1 MIGYIGKRL
10 WQRKLPVLYEDS
22 RAMLIAIII
31 LMREGKSWIRRY
43 WTRVIAV
50 IPAEKIDVYFNTAIC
65 QHSGNCVRGNGK
77 LFNLKRKPWI
87 MPDEVDVATVV
98 KVIDT
103 CPSGALKYRHK

>member
-1 MIGYIGKRL
+1 MDRALLDGGYRCYTG
-10 WQRKLPVLYEDS
+10 EN
-22 RAMLIAIII
+22 
-31 LMREGKSWIRRY
+31 
-43 WTRVIAV
+43 
-50 IPAEKIDVYFNTAIC
+50 IDVYFNTAIC

-77 LFNLKRKPWI
+77 LFNLKRKPWL

>member
-1 MIGYIGKRL
+1 M
-10 WQRKLPVLYEDS
+10 LYEDS
-22 RAMLIAIII
+22 GAMLIVKTI
-31 LMREGKSWIRRY
+31 LMREGRSWIRRY
-43 WTRVIAV
+43 WTGVIAV
-50 IPAEKIDVYFNTAIC
+50 IPGENIDVYFNTAIC

-87 MPDEVDVATVV
+87 MPDEVDVTTVV

>member
-1 MIGYIGKRL
+1 MKTQQAPAFVQSARVEPTQLACKR
-10 WQRKLPVLYEDS
+10 V
-22 RAMLIAIII
+22 
-31 LMREGKSWIRRY
+31 
-43 WTRVIAV
+43 
-50 IPAEKIDVYFNTAIC
+50 DVYFNTAIC